1 MKSKIVS
8 NSKQIVGYVKK
19 RNYNFTHNK
28 IAKQALNTIESIKGK
43 IDPRLMTLSSEYAS
57 DVLGWSGYA
66 PWLQAYSAMV
76 GEFKEGWIPEN
87 YFGNVVVPKLQ
98 GEVGRTSFLK
108 PLSKKLFNTD
118 IFPDVG
124 YFVNGSF
131 YTENYEYITD
141 NNSALYLFKDT
152 NKVVFKLNNSAQGMG
167 VLVFDKKAFD
177 FRKIKGLGDGV
188 FQKYIK
194 QHSLFNKIMP
204 NSVATIRV
212 LTVLNKEGEASVRAA
227 YLRVGRNK
235 DSHVKSSSQ
244 ISIPINLKTGIL
256 NTLGHSKSWYTMD
269 THPDSGFIFKNE
281 VIPNFND
288 IIKTALELQKAMSLV
303 KCIGWD
309 MVIDKDNNIQ
319 IMEWNGFHTGI
330 GFAEFTQ
337 GPCFKGLGWEK
348 LWK

>member
-1 MKSKIVS
+1 MKEKLVSHSKHIINYA
-8 NSKQIVGYVKK
+8 NSFYY
-19 RNYNFTHNK
+19 NYSHNK
-28 IAKQALNTIESIKGK
+28 LAKSALKTIESIKGK
-43 IDPRLMTLSSEYAS
+43 TDPKLIEMSNTYAE
-57 DVLGWSGYA
+57 DVLGWLGYA
-66 PWLQAYSAMV
+66 PWLRAHSAMI

-87 YFGNVVVPKLQ
+87 YFGTVVVPKLQ
-98 GEVGRTSFLK
+98 GEIGRTSFLK
-108 PLSKKLFNTD
+108 PLSKKLFNSNM
-118 IFPDVG
+118 FPDIG

-131 YTENYEYITD
+131 FTENYEYITD
-141 NNSALYLFKDT
+141 RNSILYLFKDT
-152 NKVVFKLNNSAQGMG
+152 EKVVFKLNNSAQGIG
-167 VLVFDKKAFD
+167 VLVFDKKNYD
-177 FRKIKGLGDGV
+177 YHKIKALGDGV
-188 FQKYIK
+188 FQKYIE
-194 QHSLFNKIMP
+194 QHSFFNKIMP

-212 LTVLNKEGEASVRAA
+212 LTVLSKEGDASLRAA

-244 ISIPINLKTGIL
+244 ISIPINLKTGML

-269 THPDSGFIFKNE
+269 AHPDSGFIFKNE
-281 VIPNFND
+281 VIPNFNN

-337 GPCFKGLGWEK
+337 GPCFKDLGWEK